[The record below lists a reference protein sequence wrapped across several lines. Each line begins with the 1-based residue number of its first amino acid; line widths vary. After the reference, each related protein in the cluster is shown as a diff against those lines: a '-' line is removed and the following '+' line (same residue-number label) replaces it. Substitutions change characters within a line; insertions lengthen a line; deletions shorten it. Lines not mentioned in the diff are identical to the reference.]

1 MHLRAAFAS
10 AARAGVEQS
19 ALLEA
24 SGITPEQMLSPEA
37 PVALES
43 ALRLWDEAA
52 RRSGDPWFGLHAGE
66 LADPL
71 RFGALGYVIMSSGT
85 VREALDAAIRYER
98 VMYTGFRTTLEQQAE
113 NVIIGHA
120 AVTEDIP
127 VERHPIEFALAT
139 ILTVCRRT
147 SERPVRARAVLLRH
161 RAHGDTAEYERVFGV
176 RPTFGAEKNALILPA
191 SALAFPVRGASP
203 DVLRSIAPIVEKLHA
218 DVLGDAPVTD
228 AVRRAVATAVH
239 HAEPTLAMIAS
250 TLVMSE
256 RSLQRRLAD
265 EQTSFQRV
273 LDDTRQAL
281 TLQYLE
287 DPSLPIG
294 EVAFLTGFRD
304 GSAFHR
310 AVRRWTGRTPGQIR
324 AERDGA

>member
-1 MHLRAAFAS
+1 
-10 AARAGVEQS
+10 
-19 ALLEA
+19 
-24 SGITPEQMLSPEA
+24 
-37 PVALES
+37 
-43 ALRLWDEAA
+43 
-52 RRSGDPWFGLHAGE
+52 
-66 LADPL
+66 
-71 RFGALGYVIMSSGT
+71 
-85 VREALDAAIRYER
+85 
-98 VMYTGFRTTLEQQAE
+98 
-113 NVIIGHA
+113 
-120 AVTEDIP
+120 
-127 VERHPIEFALAT
+127 
-139 ILTVCRRT
+139 
-147 SERPVRARAVLLRH
+147 
-161 RAHGDTAEYERVFGV
+161 
-176 RPTFGAEKNALILPA
+176 
-191 SALAFPVRGASP
+191 
-203 DVLRSIAPIVEKLHA
+203 
-218 DVLGDAPVTD
+218 
-228 AVRRAVATAVH
+228 
-239 HAEPTLAMIAS
+239 MIAS